1 MAHRLD
7 PRPLFLGVLKG
18 VRHRDEE
25 ESNEKADW
33 VTRLILAGLP
43 TLVFIGLLVL
53 NRDLDILD
61 QLLGGTA
68 LLIGA
73 LLTAF
78 SQVAAWRERVIARDE
93 AARTRALSEAA
104 ALILGSVVAAIAVTA
119 LVILVSLIP
128 EACGNIVLHWT
139 RVSIGAAAAALMTLI
154 GLILY
159 IVTGLLWDAFVF
171 EEQVEKS
178 NHLGEL

>member
-78 SQVAAWRERVIARDE
+78 SQVAAWRERV
-93 AARTRALSEAA
+93 RAGRSCPDQ
-104 ALILGSVVAAIAVTA
+104 G
-119 LVILVSLIP
+119 
-128 EACGNIVLHWT
+128 
-139 RVSIGAAAAALMTLI
+139 
-154 GLILY
+154 
-159 IVTGLLWDAFVF
+159 FV
-171 EEQVEKS
+171 
-178 NHLGEL
+178 